1 MTLECLA
8 SMNWKHGLLFATIAL
23 SMFLDG
29 LDGSIV
35 NVALPSIAE
44 DFGISASD
52 TSWVIT
58 VYYLMM
64 AGLILIFG
72 RLADKGDIKK
82 ILISGMAVFIIGSF
96 FCGLSPSL
104 PVLLVFRAVQGVGA
118 AMLAS
123 SAVMLGV
130 KFLPR
135 EKLGTAMS
143 IVVLGTSFGV
153 ALGPSLG
160 AVLTHAISWHWI
172 FFINVP
178 IGIVAMIIAMKAV
191 PKDKGLEPG
200 DLDLPGSIILFA
212 AIVTGLFAIER
223 IPSAGIT
230 TSSIVSLIL
239 CVILFAVFV
248 RYERGRP
255 SPVLELKL
263 FRNRNFDLACM
274 AYVLVNLG
282 IMGVYYLVPFYLQNA
297 RGFSTLESGLLLSL
311 QAVSMVVCCIY
322 VGKRSD
328 KSGDRPFAM
337 LSCVIMIVFMLIAY
351 SFTADTPVWVI
362 ALAILILGS
371 VWGVGGGPM
380 GARMVD
386 TLPEEDK
393 GSGSSM
399 ITFTMYFSSALGT
412 ALFAGL
418 FSLGTGTSESIS
430 DVSTDVFMD
439 GFSFCMILATLIAVG
454 ALYCSWAVRTDRSA
468 EE

>member
-1 MTLECLA
+1 
-8 SMNWKHGLLFATIAL
+8 MNWKHGLLLATIAL

-35 NVALPSIAE
+35 NVALPSIAD

-72 RLADKGDIKK
+72 RLCDKGDLKK
-82 ILISGMAVFIIGSF
+82 ILLSGMCVFVVGSF
-96 FCGLSPSL
+96 LCGISPSL
-104 PVLLVFRAVQGVGA
+104 TVLLICRAVQGIGA

-135 EKLGTAMS
+135 EKLGVAMS
-143 IVVLGTSFGV
+143 VVVLGTSFGV

-160 AVLTHAISWHWI
+160 AVLTHVASWHWI

-178 IGIVAMIIAMKAV
+178 IGLAAILIAYKAV
-191 PKDKGLEPG
+191 PKDKGLAAG
-200 DLDLPGSIILFA
+200 DLDLKGSVLLFA
-212 AIVTGLFAIER
+212 AIVLGLFAIER
-223 IPSAGIT
+223 VPSSGIT
-230 TSSIVSLIL
+230 TASIVSIIG
-239 CVILFAVFV
+239 CIVLFAVFV
-248 RYERGRP
+248 RYERGRA

-263 FRNRNFDLACM
+263 FRNKNFDLACM
-274 AYVLVNLG
+274 AYVFVNLG

-297 RGFSTLESGLLLSL
+297 RGLSTLESGLVLSL
-311 QAVSMVVCCIY
+311 QAVSMMICCLI

-328 KSGDRPFAM
+328 KSGDRPFAIM
-337 LSCVIMIVFMLIAY
+337 SCILMIIFMLVAY
-351 SFTADTPVWVI
+351 SFTADTAVWVV
-362 ALAILILGS
+362 AASILLLGS
-371 VWGVGGGPM
+371 VWGIGGGPM

-386 TLPEEDK
+386 TLPEKDK

-418 FSLGTGTSESIS
+418 FGFGTGTSESIS
-430 DVSTDVFMD
+430 EVSTDVFMD
-439 GFSFCMILATLIAVG
+439 GFSFCMVLATLLAVC
-454 ALYCSWAVRTDRSA
+454 ALLCTLAVRTDRGGDS
-468 EE
+468 ERTP